1 MKKILISLMAL
12 SAIFACQK
20 ETLTETPQ
28 TATVTFTADADG
40 ADTKTVLNETS
51 KYSEWVAGDK
61 ITIHNGNEGFEFST
75 TESGRSAAFSYVGND
90 FTGNK
95 FLAVYPSGS
104 YTADVAAKTVTAYI
118 PTWQQAQTGTYHSNA
133 ALAVAYSESDAFSF
147 KNATALLKF
156 TVNTDN
162 VTHVIFHGNNGEA
175 LTGNVKVTLG
185 ADAVESVECLDTE
198 FKSGEGESQV
208 TETKKGTWVEL
219 YAYHDEDNR
228 YFVKGETYYMAVA
241 PAVLSK
247 GATVKFRI
255 NDGNEIEVRTTDEEK
270 IITPNC
276 IVNLGELKH
285 EAPAWAVA
293 GTFNDWSMY
302 ADPMTLENGLYVYRN
317 ITGLNP
323 TEREGSEDNS
333 SATGFQ
339 FIQDGSTWRGG
350 HGDTD
355 TPGKMV
361 TGSWAWYWDDG
372 GKNIYVDG
380 ALATDKFDVYL
391 NPETKKYVIVQ
402 AGGAVPEDT
411 PAATEDLE
419 WAIVGSMPESGWNN
433 NIAMT
438 LEGDWRVAE
447 NVDILTSDEFKF
459 RVGTGWDTMMTYNE
473 TAVAADTD
481 YNTVDGT
488 GMAKGI
494 TVAASAKYD
503 VYLYKDASK
512 FKLVKRGEVSMK
524 DYSQCLI
531 EIVGDGV
538 AEQTGATK
546 ETVWQWGYAM
556 LASNGGKPSVSGNN
570 YTWTWTG
577 LQLTGKGVKIRTK
590 NAAASGDIAGFDCG
604 ASAVDKTNSVSVT
617 SDTDGNIIVE
627 EGIYNITFTIDA
639 STEVKK
645 IVIKE
650 AD

>member
-75 TESGRSAAFSYVGND
+75 TESGRSATFSYVGND

-198 FKSGEGESQV
+198 FTSGEGESQV
-208 TETKKGTWVEL
+208 TETKKGTWVQL

-255 NDGNEIEVRTTDEEK
+255 NDGNEIEVRTTDKEN
-270 IITPNC
+270 IIKPNC
-276 IVNLGELKH
+276 IVNLGELK
-285 EAPAWAVA
+285 APAWAVA

-350 HGDTD
+350 HGNTD

-380 ALATDKFDVYL
+380 ASATDKFDVYL

-411 PAATEDLE
+411 PAATTPEPGTYSWGL
-419 WAIVGSMPESGWNN
+419 VGEHQGWDITSLTSMEE
-433 NIAMT
+433 I
-438 LEGDWRVAE
+438 AE
-447 NVDILTSDEFKF
+447 NVYAVKNIKLVSPGFKF
-459 RVGTGWDTMMTYNE
+459 AMTGLADWNTANTYFGAWKDSGSQYFNFSTELSVGQWYEVYSNNLGEHSYNIGVNDWTKYYDIYLKIVE
-473 TAVAADTD
+473 TADWGQKMA
-481 YNTVDGT
+481 YTVVEHGT
-488 GMAKGI
+488 
-494 TVAASAKYD
+494 TVEY
-503 VYLYKDASK
+503 
-512 FKLVKRGEVSMK
+512 
-524 DYSQCLI
+524 
-531 EIVGDGV
+531 
-538 AEQTGATK
+538 
-546 ETVWQWGYAM
+546 
-556 LASNGGKPSVSGNN
+556 
-570 YTWTWTG
+570 
-577 LQLTGKGVKIRTK
+577 
-590 NAAASGDIAGFDCG
+590 
-604 ASAVDKTNSVSVT
+604 
-617 SDTDGNIIVE
+617 
-627 EGIYNITFTIDA
+627 
-639 STEVKK
+639 
-645 IVIKE
+645 
-650 AD
+650 

>member
-28 TATVTFTADADG
+28 TATVTFTANADG

-75 TESGRSAAFSYVGND
+75 TESGRSATFSYVGND

-198 FKSGEGESQV
+198 FTSGEGESQV

-228 YFVKGETYYMAVA
+228 YFVKGETYYMVVA

-255 NDGNEIEVRTTDEEK
+255 NDGNEIEVRTTDKEN
-270 IITPNC
+270 IIKPNC

-285 EAPAWAVA
+285 DAWAVA

-317 ITGLNP
+317 ITGLNH
-323 TEREGSEDNS
+323 TEQEGSEDNS

-380 ALATDKFDVYL
+380 ASATDKFDVYL

-411 PAATEDLE
+411 PAATTPEPGTYSWGL
-419 WAIVGSMPESGWNN
+419 VGEHQGWDITSLTSMEE
-433 NIAMT
+433 I
-438 LEGDWRVAE
+438 AE
-447 NVDILTSDEFKF
+447 NVYAVKNIKLVSPGFKF
-459 RVGTGWDTMMTYNE
+459 AMTGLADWNTANTYFGAWKDSGSKYFNFSTELSVGQWYEVYSNNLGEHSYNIGVSDWTKYYDIYLKIVE
-473 TAVAADTD
+473 TADWGQKMA
-481 YNTVDGT
+481 YTVVEHGT
-488 GMAKGI
+488 
-494 TVAASAKYD
+494 TVEY
-503 VYLYKDASK
+503 
-512 FKLVKRGEVSMK
+512 
-524 DYSQCLI
+524 
-531 EIVGDGV
+531 
-538 AEQTGATK
+538 
-546 ETVWQWGYAM
+546 
-556 LASNGGKPSVSGNN
+556 
-570 YTWTWTG
+570 
-577 LQLTGKGVKIRTK
+577 
-590 NAAASGDIAGFDCG
+590 
-604 ASAVDKTNSVSVT
+604 
-617 SDTDGNIIVE
+617 
-627 EGIYNITFTIDA
+627 
-639 STEVKK
+639 
-645 IVIKE
+645 
-650 AD
+650 